1 MKLAIVSPYPPEI
14 SGVGQYGA
22 RFSQSFARMVDQ
34 VTVFANR
41 VKGAPVEARAD
52 GVTVHRVWERD
63 QLVTA
68 LSIVRALHHWKP
80 DVVWFNIGLSMFGR
94 SRPHN
99 FLALAA
105 PMLSRSS
112 GLPTVVTLHE
122 IFEAANL
129 RALGATNG
137 RLTHWGGRAATRMI
151 LQADTVCVTLQ
162 SYLRIIQA
170 EYGKYNTA
178 HIPHG
183 TYDRPYFSSL
193 PDQKRILIFA
203 TYAPYKGLID
213 LIEIFKNLRAA
224 DSAVQLTV
232 AGSDHPR
239 FPGYL
244 ADVRSRYTNVS
255 GIEWRVGIPEHDL
268 PSLFSSARVVA
279 LPYTATTGASSV
291 AHRAAAHGRPM
302 IAYDLPDLRTSAAED
317 RLHIEF
323 VPVGDQESFA
333 NRLRRL
339 LNDPAQCEAI
349 GRANVAAMQSMTLE
363 MMCHRYLQV
372 FEQAMKRS
380 DQSVMIKSSINQDM

>member
-22 RFSQSFARMVDQ
+22 RFSQGFARSVDQ
-34 VTVFANR
+34 VAVFANR
-41 VKGAPVEARAD
+41 VKGAPALDHVD
-52 GVTVHRVWERD
+52 GVTVHRVWDRD
-63 QLVTA
+63 HVA
-68 LSIVRALHHWKP
+68 ASPSIVRALHQWKP
-80 DVVWFNIGLSMFGR
+80 DVVWFNLGLSMFGR

-99 FLALAA
+99 FFALTA
-105 PMLSRSS
+105 PMLTRAS
-112 GLPTVVTLHE
+112 GLPTIVTLHE

-129 RALGATNG
+129 QALGAANG

-151 LQADTVCVTLQ
+151 LQADTVCFTLQ
-162 SYLRIIQA
+162 AYLRIIQRQ
-170 EYGKYNTA
+170 YGKRNTA

-183 TYDRPYFSSL
+183 VYDRPHFSSL

-213 LIEIFKNLRAA
+213 LVDIFKNLRDA
-224 DSAVQLTV
+224 DSAVQLTI

-244 ADVRSRYTNVS
+244 ADVRSRYEDVD

-268 PSLFSSARVVA
+268 PSLFNSARVVA

-302 IAYDLPDLRTSAAED
+302 IAYDLPDLRTSATED
-317 RLHIEF
+317 RLQIEF
-323 VPVGDQESFA
+323 VPPGDKESFA
-333 NRLRRL
+333 NRLREL
-339 LNDPAQCEAI
+339 LDDPTRCEII

-363 MMCHRYLQV
+363 MMCHRYLQI
-372 FEQAMKRS
+372 FEQAIKRS
-380 DQSVMIKSSINQDM
+380 DPLVAIKPLMEQDA